1 MAGFTIKALNQQ
13 YTCIASIEDFDA
25 FIDECEK
32 KLKLCAAKSDM
43 PFKAFFLFNRELSG
57 EELIRFFDTV
67 WKQHVVVQGIGER
80 KMLNSMN
87 IWDQPLYAG
96 QSYDFE
102 EDTLILGDIPNDT
115 YITAHHNLYVVGE
128 LEGCIDLMHEDCEC
142 YCSSSN
148 DAKIRIFDSSFQ
160 NLTFFTASRLYY
172 KNHQVI
178 ISKLKEGF
186 YGN

>member
-128 LEGCIDLMHEDCEC
+128 LEGCIDLMHED
-142 YCSSSN
+142 
-148 DAKIRIFDSSFQ
+148 
-160 NLTFFTASRLYY
+160 
-172 KNHQVI
+172 
-178 ISKLKEGF
+178 
-186 YGN
+186 

>member
-1 MAGFTIKALNQQ
+1 M
-13 YTCIASIEDFDA
+13 
-25 FIDECEK
+25 
-32 KLKLCAAKSDM
+32 
-43 PFKAFFLFNRELSG
+43 
-57 EELIRFFDTV
+57 
-67 WKQHVVVQGIGER
+67 VVQGIGER
-80 KMLNSMN
+80 NMLSSMK

-142 YCSSSN
+142 CCSSSN

-172 KNHQVI
+172 KNHQVL